1 MSQPQLPPTYI
12 HYHQGIPL
20 GVTFYADVA
29 SGTQESAETWSH
41 KQTILTVPLLT
52 HTQ

>member
-29 SGTQESAETWSH
+29 PGTQYTAEKWSH

-52 HTQ
+52 HAQ

>member
-29 SGTQESAETWSH
+29 SGTQASDETWSH
-41 KQTILTVPLLT
+41 KQTILTAPLLT